1 MGFRTVLAPN
11 VSACQNHQEQPQIN
25 QIDEILFSTT
35 VAISTLIVI
44 FGVIANTLVIYFAN
58 QENSTTTLRYLNI
71 IVKHLAI
78 SDLLCGVLATTGFL
92 VYWRM
97 GKI

>member
-1 MGFRTVLAPN
+1 MFLRTESASN
-11 VSACQNHQEQPQIN
+11 ASACQSHQEQPQIT
-25 QIDEILFSTT
+25 QINEILFWTT
-35 VAISTLIVI
+35 VAISALIAV
-44 FGVIANTLVIYFAN
+44 FGVITNTLVIYFAN

-92 VYWRM
+92 VYWKM
-97 GKI
+97 SKI